1 MLTIGSQIGIYYFD
15 GNAKENSNTSKW
27 FEGENHD
34 GVLFTKQIIMSS
46 IIPIEVAHN
55 LFKVAELDKD
65 QIEQII
71 ISFISLDNCQLIE
84 IDQMLIFE
92 ALKILKTFA
101 PIGIGGRDALIL
113 ATMEKFQLKTIVT
126 HDKNL
131 LALTELKRIDPVFK
145 PPMLL
150 EPEEDFNSEKFKT
163 MIREQL

>member
-1 MLTIGSQIGIYYFD
+1 MLTIDSQIWIYYFD
-15 GNAKENSNTSKW
+15 GNAKESSNITKW

-84 IDQMLIFE
+84 IDQMLILE

-126 HDKNL
+126 LDKNL

-150 EPEEDFNSEKFKT
+150 EPEEDFNYEKFKT